1 MCQRAPKVSYSR
13 ASSPI
18 EHFDTETFELS
29 RDPAFVNKVRDVH
42 GLYPNLADR
51 ALMLCVDEKSQIQ
64 AVEGTAP
71 VLPMRT
77 GQVERRSHD
86 YTQTSPAAILTA
98 HDTSSFLSFACLLII
113 RAQT

>member
-42 GLYPNLADR
+42 GLYPNLERFRFGLSRLGEVHR
-51 ALMLCVDEKSQIQ
+51 A
-64 AVEGTAP
+64 
-71 VLPMRT
+71 
-77 GQVERRSHD
+77 
-86 YTQTSPAAILTA
+86 
-98 HDTSSFLSFACLLII
+98 FAG
-113 RAQT
+113 